1 MSVRDIDLGWS
12 KLFREM
18 KELDKKA
25 VKVGIQAGET
35 TEDGE
40 NDLAYIGGVHEFG
53 SEDGTIPQRSFIRAG
68 VDNKMGEIKNLSQV
82 VSGKIIDGM
91 SVNTGLN
98 LIGLGVTGIIQEY
111 ISSGN
116 FTPLKPNTIARKGSS
131 KPLIDTGHL
140 RQSIRH
146 VLED

>member
-1 MSVRDIDLGWS
+1 MSVRDVDLGWS

-18 KELDKKA
+18 KELDKKS

-68 VDNKMGEIKNLSQV
+68 VDNKMGQIKNLSEN

-91 SVNTGLN
+91 SVKTGLN
-98 LIGLGVTGIIQEY
+98 LIGLEVTGIIQEY

-116 FTPLKPNTIARKGSS
+116 FTPNSPKTIAKKGSS

>member
-18 KELDKKA
+18 KELDKKS
-25 VKVGIQAGET
+25 VKVGVQNGDK
-35 TEDGE
+35 TEDGKE
-40 NDLAYIGGVHEFG
+40 DLAYIAGTHEFG
-53 SEDGTIPQRSFIRAG
+53 FDNIPQRSFIRAG
-68 VDNKMGEIKNLSQV
+68 VDNKMGQIKNLSEN

-91 SVNTGLN
+91 SVKTGLN
-98 LIGLGVTGIIQEY
+98 LIGLEVTGIIQEY

-116 FTPLKPNTIARKGSS
+116 FTPNSPKTIAKKGSS